1 VNRTKQAFI
10 ITSGALFVVLFV
22 FLVGLLVAEPLVMP
36 PAGDVMEAFSG
47 IITTQMSLVAMTLL
61 RLVLVLAF
69 ASVSGIA
76 LGLLAGIHPVLK
88 NFLMPMMTILR
99 TLPVISVIVVVLV
112 VAGFSMTPYVVTF
125 AIIMPVLYQATAD
138 AVEATDQAYVD
149 VFLLESANL
158 KQRLLRCH
166 LPLIIVALSTA
177 TLHAVG
183 LGIKVLVMTEYL
195 SQTPDSVGYAL
206 FRAKTDLR
214 YDRVFAWTLVLV
226 ILVLVIEWMVTK
238 AKKRH
243 TAT

>member
-1 VNRTKQAFI
+1 
-10 ITSGALFVVLFV
+10 
-22 FLVGLLVAEPLVMP
+22 
-36 PAGDVMEAFSG
+36 MEAFAL
-47 IITTQMSLVAMTLL
+47 IITTQMSVVMMTLL
-61 RLVLVLAF
+61 RLVLVLVL
-69 ASVSGIA
+69 ASFSGIT
-76 LGLLAGIHPVLK
+76 LGLLAGTHPSLRS
-88 NFLMPMMTILR
+88 FLTPMMTILR

-112 VAGFSMTPYVVTF
+112 VAGFSLTPYVVTF
-125 AIIMPVLYQATAD
+125 AIIMPVLYQATND

-149 VFLLESANL
+149 VFLLESGSL
-158 KQRLLRCH
+158 TQRLLRCH
-166 LPLIIVALSTA
+166 LPLIVVPLSTA
-177 TLHAVG
+177 TLHAIG

-243 TAT
+243 TMT